1 MQKEIRAGQKGGFP
15 KVVLGF
21 QTLGMTSEGLTRC
34 LTVTLQ
40 TCVLKMYSTCQGGMS
55 NTFKCVQTRSEAPI
69 RVSGNIFNLGIYAKK
84 SLAALDLKMWPRLL
98 KISEEVQ
105 YFQMNFSNYYLKHKK
120 VGNLDFH

>member
-21 QTLGMTSEGLTRC
+21 QTLDMTSEGLTRC

-55 NTFKCVQTRSEAPI
+55 KCVKIPI
-69 RVSGNIFNLGIYAKK
+69 RVSGNIFNLGIYA
-84 SLAALDLKMWPRLL
+84 
-98 KISEEVQ
+98 V
-105 YFQMNFSNYYLKHKK
+105 
-120 VGNLDFH
+120 

>member
-21 QTLGMTSEGLTRC
+21 QTLDMTSEGLTRC

-69 RVSGNIFNLGIYAKK
+69 RLSGNIL
-84 SLAALDLKMWPRLL
+84 
-98 KISEEVQ
+98 
-105 YFQMNFSNYYLKHKK
+105 NF
-120 VGNLDFH
+120 